1 MGSYILRRILIS
13 IPMLLVITI
22 IAFLLLQLAPGDP
35 ISAYSPPEAPL
46 PPEQREALERQLGL
60 NEPIWTR
67 YFYWLKEA
75 LQGNLGPRS
84 RNFAPVGEAIMSRLG
99 PTLLLM
105 VTALAIGIGLG
116 LVLGVISALKKY
128 SILDMVLTVFAFLG
142 VSFPAYLGGLLG
154 LYIFALT
161 LGWAPAGGMS
171 TAGAAGGGFVDVT
184 RHLILPASI
193 IALNYVA
200 STMRYTRSAMLEVL
214 DQDYI
219 RTARAKGLKENAIVV
234 GHALK
239 NALMPIITI
248 IGSYIPNLLGGAVFI
263 ESIFGW
269 PGMGRLFVDAVEARH
284 YPMVM
289 GLILILAILI
299 LVVNLLTDVAYA
311 MVDPRVR
318 YD

>member
-1 MGSYILRRILIS
+1 MGRYILRRILIS

-35 ISAYSPPEAPL
+35 LNSYIPPDAPL
-46 PPEQREALERQLGL
+46 PPEQREALRRELGL
-60 NEPIWTR
+60 DQPMAIR

-75 LQGNLGPRS
+75 VQGNLGVRAV
-84 RNFAPVGEAIMSRLG
+84 NFEPVSDAIMDRLG

-105 VTALAIGIGLG
+105 ATSLTIGIVLG

-128 SILDMVLTVFAFLG
+128 SVLDMVLTVFAFLG
-142 VSFPAYLGGLLG
+142 VSFPVYLAGLLG

-161 LGWAPAGGMS
+161 LGWVPAGGMS
-171 TAGAAGGGFVDVT
+171 TPGTEGGGFVDVLK
-184 RHLILPASI
+184 HLILPALI

-219 RTARAKGLKENAIVV
+219 RTARAKGLEENAIIV

-239 NALMPIITI
+239 NALMPVITI
-248 IGSYIPNLLGGAVFI
+248 IGSYIPSLLGGAVFI
-263 ESIFGW
+263 ESIFSW
-269 PGMGRLFVDAVEARH
+269 PGMGRLFVDGVEARD
-284 YPMVM
+284 YPLIM
-289 GLILILAILI
+289 GLILILAIMILI
-299 LVVNLLTDVAYA
+299 VNLLTDVAYA
-311 MVDPRVR
+311 VVDPRVR